1 MEKQINIIGTA
12 FGCSGYDI
20 HTRELANAL
29 NELIP
34 VRLSVNMQPGIE
46 SSLNDKEIEMV
57 KRQPIK
63 DEINLI
69 ITTPNQWIMH
79 TNNKRNW
86 AYCVWEGDRVPESF
100 IEDFINPDIE
110 YIIVPSFHTKKAIVN
125 TLKDMEEFK
134 EGWKT
139 GDEDSILII
148 SKIVVIPHGVDL
160 KKFHPQQNKNQLEL
174 RDEPSGNSNSTTD
187 CGIKPAGIF
196 TFLCNKGFRNLEDRG
211 GVQYTIR
218 AYLEEFTDKDNVS
231 LFLKINP
238 AYGIP
243 DLNNLINQLKPRNEN
258 LPKITISGDNLPYSD
273 LVNLYNNCDV
283 FVSST
288 RAEGFNIP
296 CIEAMACGKPVITTN
311 FGGQTDFCNENN
323 SWIING
329 KLTEIKHEV
338 LYEGTKWL
346 NPNIKELSAKMR
358 EAYEGNDLQRKSE
371 CAKATA
377 NLFQWKNT
385 AKKIHNL
392 IK

>member
-1 MEKQINIIGTA
+1 MEEKQINIIGTA

-34 VRLSVNMQPGIE
+34 VRLSVNTPQGIE
-46 SSLNDKEIEMV
+46 TSLNDKEIEMV

-63 DEINLI
+63 EEINLI

-79 TNNKRNW
+79 TDNKRNW

-100 IEDFINPDIE
+100 IENFLNPDIE
-110 YIIVPSFHTKKAIVN
+110 YIICPSTHTISAILLTAELSGGNIATEVQKK
-125 TLKDMEEFK
+125 LKV
-134 EGWKT
+134 
-139 GDEDSILII
+139 I
-148 SKIVVIPHGVDL
+148 SHGVDL
-160 KKFHPQQNKNQLEL
+160 KKFYPKP
-174 RDEPSGNSNSTTD
+174 R
-187 CGIKPAGIF
+187 IKVDNLNNENIVPF

-218 AYLEEFTDKDNVS
+218 AYLEEFTKKDNVS

-243 DLNNLINQLKPRNEN
+243 DLNGLINQLKPRNEN
-258 LPKITISGDNLPYSD
+258 LPEIVISGDNLPYAD
-273 LVNLYNNCDV
+273 LVNLYNKCDV

-311 FGGQTDFCNENN
+311 FGGQTDFCNKYN
-323 SWIING
+323 SWLVGG

-338 LYEGTKWL
+338 TYEGTKWL
-346 NPNIKELSAKMR
+346 TPNINRLRTYMR
-358 EAYEGNDLQRKSE
+358 EATLLPNAIKVKSKNALE
-371 CAKATA
+371 TAKK
-377 NLFQWKNT
+377 FQWKHT
-385 AKKIHNL
+385 AKKIYNL